1 MDKQQRLQEW
11 SARIT
16 DFKSSGLTM
25 SAWCQAH
32 GQTIHQLK
40 YWLRK
45 LNEPSSSTSPSA
57 NWLPLAIHSPSAEF
71 SSSSSPL
78 TVRVGHVA
86 IEVQVG
92 FNPNLLREIVRALEL
107 SC

>member
-11 SARIT
+11 TARIA
-16 DFKSSGLTM
+16 DFKTSGLTM
-25 SAWCQAH
+25 SAWCQTH

-45 LNEPSSSTSPSA
+45 LNEPSFSTSSSS
-57 NWLPLAIHSPSAEF
+57 NSLPLAINSPSAEF
-71 SSSSSPL
+71 SSPSSPL
-78 TVRVGHVA
+78 TVRVGHVG
-86 IEVQVG
+86 IEIQAG
-92 FNPNLLREIVRALEL
+92 FNPNLLREIVQALDF